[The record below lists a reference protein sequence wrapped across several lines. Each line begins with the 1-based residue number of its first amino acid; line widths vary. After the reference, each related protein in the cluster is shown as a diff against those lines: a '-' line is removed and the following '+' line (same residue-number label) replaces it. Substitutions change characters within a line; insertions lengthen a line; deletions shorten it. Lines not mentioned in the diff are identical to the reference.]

1 MDRINLIVYVWIF
14 ASFIVGYYSNK
25 FAHLYGGVKVAV
37 NLVKAS
43 QILAIFVLMKTI
55 ENAYYGKN
63 LIIMSMK
70 QNNLP
75 EETINKFSSDF
86 EQELLAYGDK
96 SVKLIA
102 SKMTGS
108 FKNLVLYRDW
118 KTAVKY
124 ASENKKELNDFIKE
138 LK

>member
-70 QNNLP
+70 QNNIP

>member
-14 ASFIVGYYSNK
+14 TSFIVGYYSNK